1 MLLPSSVF
9 TELRSGRLQ
18 RQVPTV
24 TRANRIFI
32 HLGGLATKIRPNG
45 KVQIS
50 VLCYVI
56 LLQTGGF

>member
-18 RQVPTV
+18 RQVPTA
-24 TRANRIFI
+24 TCANKIFI
-32 HLGGLATKIRPNG
+32 HLGGLAPKIRP
-45 KVQIS
+45 KVQIA